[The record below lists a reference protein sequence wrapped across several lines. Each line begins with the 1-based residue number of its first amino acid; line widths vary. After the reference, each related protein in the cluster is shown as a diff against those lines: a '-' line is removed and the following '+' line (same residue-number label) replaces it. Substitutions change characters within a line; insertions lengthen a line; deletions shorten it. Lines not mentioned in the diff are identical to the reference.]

1 MNGCDPTKYGYID
14 GTLRKV
20 SADAVYKEETRA
32 FMYATTI
39 EIETQLEDT
48 DGSFVTILP
57 GMIAQADIIR
67 GSRTILEYFWQPV
80 AKIKDDAFRE

>member
-1 MNGCDPTKYGYID
+1 
-14 GTLRKV
+14 
-20 SADAVYKEETRA
+20 
-32 FMYATTI
+32 MYATTI
-39 EIETQLEDT
+39 EIEPQLTNT
-48 DGSFVTILP
+48 DGTEVAILP